1 MIRDATRADDA
12 GAFAVT
18 RSAYPEFVT
27 TEAGFRHRQVT
38 LPPEARAS
46 AWVAEED
53 GRIVAWC
60 RAFHR
65 YEESGGSGQL
75 NVSVVPEWRRRGI
88 GTALLERA
96 LAHLA
101 DATRVFAFAGEA
113 GRSFAASHGFELT
126 QTMRVSAVD
135 PRTVDTDELETT
147 AVELR
152 PLVEVGPEETFAVDS
167 VAVMDVP
174 ADESPDQVEYEQWLE
189 RHWRNPD
196 FDLAASHAARVDGRA
211 VAITYTAADYPG
223 ARAANAFTGVLPE
236 YRDRGLA
243 RLVKLAA
250 IRRLAERGVT
260 LLVTDNDERN
270 APMRAVNAR
279 LGFHVHSTHYVYVR
293 ESGNGFR
300 ASAGST

>member
-1 MIRDATRADDA
+1 MIREATRADDA

-27 TEAGFRHRQVT
+27 TEAGFTHRQVT
-38 LPPEARAS
+38 LPPEARAR

-53 GRIVAWC
+53 GRIVAWA
-60 RAFHR
+60 RAFRR

-75 NVSVVPEWRRRGI
+75 NLSVVPEWRRHGI
-88 GTALLERA
+88 GTALLEQT

-101 DATRVFAFAGEA
+101 EAPRVFAFAAEA
-113 GRSFAASHGFELT
+113 GRGFAASHGFELN

-135 PRTVDTDELETT
+135 PRTVDTDELQTT

-167 VAVMDVP
+167 VAALDVP
-174 ADESPDQVEYEQWLE
+174 AEESPDQVEYEQWLE

-196 FDLAASHAARVDGRA
+196 FDLAASFAARIDGRA
-211 VAITYTAADYPG
+211 VAITYTAADYAG
-223 ARAANAFTGVLPE
+223 ARAANAFTAVLPE
-236 YRDRGLA
+236 YRGRGLA
-243 RLVKLAA
+243 RLVKLAV
-250 IRRLAERGVT
+250 IRHLAERGVT
-260 LLVTDNDERN
+260 LLATDNDERN
-270 APMRAVNAR
+270 APMLAVNGR
-279 LGFHVHSTHYVYVR
+279 LGFRPHTAHYVYVR
-293 ESGNGFR
+293 ESGNGLR

>member
-1 MIRDATRADDA
+1 MIREATRADDA

-18 RSAYPEFVT
+18 RSADPDFVT
-27 TEAGFRHRQVT
+27 TEAGFSHRQAT
-38 LPPEARAS
+38 LPPEARAR

-60 RAFHR
+60 RAFRR

-75 NVSVVPEWRRRGI
+75 NVSVIPEWRRRGI

-101 DATRVFAFAGEA
+101 EAPRVFTFADEA
-113 GRSFAASHGFELT
+113 GRSFAASRGFELT

-135 PRTVDTDELETT
+135 PRTVDAGELGTT

-152 PLVEVGPEETFAVDS
+152 PLAEVGPEETFAVDS

-174 ADESPDQVEYEQWLE
+174 ADESPDRVEYEQWLE

-196 FDLAASHAARVDGRA
+196 FDLAASYAARVDGRA
-211 VAITYTAADYPG
+211 VAVTYTAADYPG

-236 YRDRGLA
+236 YRGRGLA

-250 IRRLAERGVT
+250 IRDLSERGVT

-270 APMRAVNAR
+270 APMLAINRR
-279 LGFHVHSTHYVYVR
+279 LGYEPFTERRGYR
-293 ESGNGFR
+293 KELT
-300 ASAGST
+300 A